1 MHSTLV
7 AAAAHAAG
15 GALEAACQHVPGAL
29 MKFNVS
35 QSACFCHDQLVD
47 AAEPGHEGSSC
58 YIDSLQQV
66 LLHTMH
72 MCLRHHLRTAEAL
85 SNS

>member
-35 QSACFCHDQLVD
+35 HKAQNCHDQL
-47 AAEPGHEGSSC
+47 A
-58 YIDSLQQV
+58 DSASPRWRV
-66 LLHTMH
+66 
-72 MCLRHHLRTAEAL
+72 
-85 SNS
+85 